1 VRISIGR
8 HSFIDG
14 PDNTQAKTARR
25 QYVFMRAARGS
36 QGRVGAQRGLGR
48 ATASQDSSRSAGPEF
63 AKVSTMNLV
72 VMCAAVFLG
81 LIVCL
86 EIGYRLGAKRV
97 KIVANAFEGFGAIE
111 GAVFGI
117 FGLLL
122 SLTFFG
128 AASRLD
134 ARRQLIVNE
143 ANAIASAYLRV
154 DLLPNSEQPE
164 VRRLFRQY
172 LDERI
177 RISESSDEAQ
187 ALAEMPRAVGLQ
199 QAIWSH
205 AISATKEG
213 TPGTPLLLPALNQMN
228 EIASAKAIA
237 VQMHLPA
244 LVFYFLLIAA
254 LLSGLVAGFGMAR
267 GHRNW
272 VSVLTYAAL
281 VTLTMYVMLD
291 MEYPRAGLIR
301 IGAADR
307 ALTNLRDSIQ

>member
-1 VRISIGR
+1 
-8 HSFIDG
+8 
-14 PDNTQAKTARR
+14 
-25 QYVFMRAARGS
+25 
-36 QGRVGAQRGLGR
+36 
-48 ATASQDSSRSAGPEF
+48 
-63 AKVSTMNLV
+63 MNLV
-72 VMCAAVFLG
+72 VLSVAIFVG

-86 EIGYRLGAKRV
+86 EAGYRLAARRV
-97 KIVANAFEGFGAIE
+97 KTIANAFEGFGAIE
-111 GAVFGI
+111 GAVFGT

-134 ARRQLIVNE
+134 ARRQLIVTE

-154 DLLPNSEQPE
+154 DLLPNTEQPE
-164 VRRLFRQY
+164 VRRLFREY

-177 RISESSDEAQ
+177 RISESSDEGTG
-187 ALAEMPRAVGLQ
+187 LAEMPKVTKLQ
-199 QAIWSH
+199 QAIWAH

-237 VQMHLPA
+237 VQTHLPT
-244 LVFYFLLIAA
+244 LVFYFLVTAA
-254 LLSGLVAGFGMAR
+254 MLSGLVAGFGMAR

-272 VSVLTYAAL
+272 VSVLTYAVL
-281 VTLTMYVMLD
+281 ITLTMYVMLD

-307 ALTNLRDSIQ
+307 ALTSLRDSIQ